1 MIFKIFNFPQ
11 KYNKRMYKR
20 NKNNFLVFW
29 ARRGLILAPT
39 YLDVNGESVC
49 YVVLYEKAI
58 WKNI

>member
-1 MIFKIFNFPQ
+1 
-11 KYNKRMYKR
+11 MYKR